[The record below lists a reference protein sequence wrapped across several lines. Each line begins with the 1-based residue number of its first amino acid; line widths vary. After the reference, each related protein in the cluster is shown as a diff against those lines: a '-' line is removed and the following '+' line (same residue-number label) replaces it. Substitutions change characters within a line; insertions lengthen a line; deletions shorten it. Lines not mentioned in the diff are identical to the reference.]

1 MTENLSKV
9 ILKRCTDLHLDMAK
23 LVGQGYDGAANMS
36 GHLSGV
42 QTRIRQLYPKARYVH
57 CASHRL
63 NLALSNTISLPSI
76 RNCLGIVSEI
86 ANLFRNHSNAN
97 TTFQDVIQKHAPES
111 KKRRLVRLCE
121 TRFIERHESI
131 ISFVELFKFI
141 VLSLEIISSKTW
153 SISSKASAFLA
164 AVEKSDFLLSL
175 FVCEQLF
182 SLTLPLSVQLQEKS
196 MDFVSA
202 MNRAKELI
210 RTLHQIRETAD
221 GFFNDIFQTASQM
234 SKDLY
239 DIDLVVPRVTSRQTT
254 RANPPCT
261 TPESHFRVTIFIP
274 CVDALIQNMTE
285 RLLVN
290 EDILSSFQILL
301 PGFAAIDNAEELKN
315 LTIYFEEQISMTA
328 LKSEYRLWCAS
339 LSTIDP
345 TIEVLK
351 LLQHCDATYFKNIHY
366 LLTILPT
373 LPVTTASFER
383 TSSTLKR
390 IKTLPRSVMGNERLS
405 ALAVIAVHWDI
416 KIDPD
421 EVINDMANKKKRK
434 ILLI

>member
-1 MTENLSKV
+1 
-9 ILKRCTDLHLDMAK
+9 MAK

-42 QTRIRQLYPKARYVH
+42 QTRIRQLYPKAR
-57 CASHRL
+57 
-63 NLALSNTISLPSI
+63 SI
-76 RNCLGIVSEI
+76 RNCLGIVNEI
-86 ANLFRNHSNAN
+86 ATLFRNHSNAN

-210 RTLHQIRETAD
+210 RTLHQIRETA
-221 GFFNDIFQTASQM
+221 
-234 SKDLY
+234 
-239 DIDLVVPRVTSRQTT
+239 
-254 RANPPCT
+254 
-261 TPESHFRVTIFIP
+261 EST
-274 CVDALIQNMTE
+274 C
-285 RLLVN
+285 
-290 EDILSSFQILL
+290 
-301 PGFAAIDNAEELKN
+301 
-315 LTIYFEEQISMTA
+315 
-328 LKSEYRLWCAS
+328 
-339 LSTIDP
+339 
-345 TIEVLK
+345 
-351 LLQHCDATYFKNIHY
+351 
-366 LLTILPT
+366 
-373 LPVTTASFER
+373 
-383 TSSTLKR
+383 
-390 IKTLPRSVMGNERLS
+390 
-405 ALAVIAVHWDI
+405 
-416 KIDPD
+416 
-421 EVINDMANKKKRK
+421 
-434 ILLI
+434 

>member
-1 MTENLSKV
+1 
-9 ILKRCTDLHLDMAK
+9 MAK

-76 RNCLGIVSEI
+76 RNCIGIVNEI
-86 ANLFRNHSNAN
+86 ENLFRNHSNAN

-121 TRFIERHESI
+121 TRFIERHESF
-131 ISFVELFKFI
+131 ISFMELFKFI

-153 SISSKASAFLA
+153 SISSKAPAFLA

-182 SLTLPLSVQLQEKS
+182 SLTLPLSVQLHEKS

-234 SKDLY
+234 SKDLF
-239 DIDLVVPRVTSRQTT
+239 DTSRQTT

-261 TPESHFRVTIFIP
+261 TPESHFRVTIYIL

-285 RLLVN
+285 HLLVN

-405 ALAVIAVHWDI
+405 ALAVIAVPWDI

-421 EVINDMANKKKRK
+421 EVINDMASKKKRK